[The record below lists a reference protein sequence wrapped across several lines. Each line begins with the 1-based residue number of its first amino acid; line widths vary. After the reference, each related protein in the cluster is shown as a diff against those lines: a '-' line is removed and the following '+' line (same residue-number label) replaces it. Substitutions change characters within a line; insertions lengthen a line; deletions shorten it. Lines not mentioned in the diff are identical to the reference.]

1 MLKIG
6 EFSKLS
12 RVSVRML
19 RHYDDIGLLTPA
31 YIDRFTDYRYY
42 SESQLPTVCRI
53 TALKDMGFR
62 LADICR
68 MLSFYDDRQRLDE
81 CLAAQQAALE
91 AQAEDVARK
100 LRLLDSARKRLRKED
115 TMAYNVTVKTLP
127 QRYAACVRMTIPCY
141 EQEGTVWGV
150 LCAETDHMNLIPDDP
165 CYCSVTFLDAEY
177 KEKDVEVEAQKTVK
191 GQYPD
196 TEHVKFRTLPAVTY
210 AGCTYQGGYEHIGEV
225 NAAVAAWIEA
235 NGYRY
240 AGPMFNIYH
249 VSPPRDPEPRR
260 IRHRGMLPH
269 YEIRTGR
276 PSMRWPSLN
285 LSKRASPSL

>member
-19 RHYDDIGLLTPA
+19 RHYDDIGLLHPA
-31 YIDRFTDYRYY
+31 EIDRFTDYRYY
-42 SESQLPTVCRI
+42 SEAQLPTVCRI

-68 MLSFYDDRQRLDE
+68 MLDFYDDRRRVDE
-81 CLAAQQAALE
+81 CLAAQQVALE
-91 AQAEDVARK
+91 TQAEDVARK
-100 LRLLDSARKRLRKED
+100 LQLLDSARKRLRKED

-141 EQEGTVWGV
+141 EAEGTVWSI
-150 LCAETDHMNLIPDDP
+150 LCAETAHMHLIPDDP

-177 KEKDVEVEAQKTVK
+177 KEHDVEVEAQKAVK

-210 AGCTYQGGYEHIGEV
+210 ASCTYKGSYAHIGEV

-235 NGYRY
+235 NGYHY

-249 VSPPRDPEPRR
+249 VSPHETQNPDEFITEVCYPV
-260 IRHRGMLPH
+260 
-269 YEIRTGR
+269 T
-276 PSMRWPSLN
+276 
-285 LSKRASPSL
+285 K

>member
-19 RHYDDIGLLTPA
+19 RHYDDIGLLQPA
-31 YIDRFTDYRYY
+31 HIDPFTDYRYY
-42 SESQLPTVCRI
+42 NESQLPTVCRI

-68 MLSFYDDRQRLDE
+68 ILTFYDDRERLDA
-81 CLAAQQAALE
+81 CLAARQVELE
-91 AQAEDVARK
+91 EQSVELTQK

-115 TMAYNVTVKTLP
+115 TMQYNVTVKTLP
-127 QRYAACVRMTIPCY
+127 QRYAACVRMTIPRY
-141 EQEGTVWGV
+141 EEEGTVWSV
-150 LCAETDHMNLIPDDP
+150 LCAETDSMHLIPDDP

-177 KEKDVEVEAQKTVK
+177 KEHDVEIEAQKTVK
-191 GQYPD
+191 GAYPD
-196 TEHVKFRTLPAVTY
+196 TEHVRFRTLPAVTY
-210 AGCTYQGGYEHIGEV
+210 AGCTYKGGYDRIGEV

-235 NGYRY
+235 NGYQY

-249 VSPPRDPEPRR
+249 VSPHETRNPDEFVTEVCYP
-260 IRHRGMLPH
+260 I
-269 YEIRTGR
+269 
-276 PSMRWPSLN
+276 
-285 LSKRASPSL
+285 KK